1 MKKDN
6 VKKPTKKTDEVSSAQ
21 TWKER
26 YQIAVNNQETMFK
39 KFSDWYKLMYATV
52 DDSNIALWRS
62 KIFIPVLAGKAWN
75 LIAKFVNL
83 KPGFQVALRNPD
95 ASDEAV
101 KEMADK
107 MQLKLEYDYDNPNMD
122 ESIRD
127 KMLSCLIDA
136 VVTGTG
142 LAKVPW
148 HVKTKKQY
156 ERIIGDDGTVDLSK
170 QKVTESKYGCND
182 LVPVN
187 IFNVFIAPGA
197 TNLYKS
203 PWIIIKEYKTLD
215 QLKDMNKAEK
225 IYKNLD
231 KLENSRAEADQFA
244 QYKKSRNRLT
254 NDQDPIV
261 TDKTVDYVAI
271 YECYEGNKIS
281 TFADAGTKSGNPLP
295 WVELRQ
301 QENPYWH
308 GKYPLVRFIVK
319 QRPYDV
325 WGEGIFELTE
335 RLQSAVNDVFNH
347 YMDNWNLSVD
357 GMYMIPENSRVSNFV
372 VQPGG
377 QVTYQG
383 TPPTQFKL
391 PEPNPAS
398 VQNVLGVLEKAV
410 EDATISSY
418 ATGATNSATDKTQ
431 GTATGIMKLQQA
443 AGDIIAFMRSN
454 FQQSMHQIGTMWLS
468 NNQQYLDRAV
478 TVPGKKGMNEEVHP
492 AMLQGDMELR
502 IDDAS
507 MEPVSRED
515 QKASYLQFI
524 QQTLALQNASI
535 AQAQATQGQTKPLI
549 IDFKEMFENISDK
562 FGMKSSDDLLV
573 DEKDMEQPPE
583 QPGMQEEMPMQ
594 EGEDMGMPPMEQP
607 PMEQMP
613 MQQPPMEQQ
622 MPEQGMPQPPNGGMY

>member
-1 MKKDN
+1 MDK
-6 VKKPTKKTDEVSSAQ
+6 TKKSKKTTDGAKSAQ
-21 TWKER
+21 VWKER
-26 YQIAVNNQETMFK
+26 YSIAVNNQETMFK

-52 DDSNIALWRS
+52 DDKNVALWRS
-62 KIFIPVLAGKAWN
+62 KIFIPILAGKAWN

-83 KPGFQVALRNPD
+83 KPGFEVALRNPE
-95 ASDEAV
+95 ASDEAI
-101 KEMADK
+101 KAMAEM
-107 MQLKLEYDYDNPNMD
+107 MQKKLEYDYDNPNLD

-127 KMLSCLIDA
+127 KLLSCLVDA

-148 HVKTKKQY
+148 NVKSKKRY
-156 ERIIGDDGTVDLSK
+156 ERVIGEDGTVDLTK
-170 QKVTESKYGCND
+170 QKVISTTAGCND

-197 TNLYKS
+197 TNLYKA

-215 QLKDMNKAEK
+215 QLKAMNKNEK
-225 IYKNLD
+225 IYSNLD
-231 KLENSRAEADQFA
+231 QLANSRASADQFA

-261 TDKTVDYVAI
+261 TDKTVDYIAI
-271 YECYEGNKIS
+271 YECYEGNKIY
-281 TFADAGTKSGNPLP
+281 TFADAGTKDGNPLP
-295 WVELRQ
+295 WVILRE

-383 TPPTQFKL
+383 TPPSQFKL
-391 PEPNPAS
+391 PEPNPNS
-398 VQNVLGVLEKAV
+398 VQQVLGVLEKSV
-410 EDATISSY
+410 EDATVSSY
-418 ATGATNSATDKTQ
+418 ATGSTSSATDKTH
-431 GTATGIMKLQQA
+431 GTATGIIRLQQA
-443 AGDIIAFMRSN
+443 AGDIIAFMRTN
-454 FQQSMHQIGTMWLS
+454 FQQSLHQIGTMWLS
-468 NNQQYLDRAV
+468 NNQQYLDRSV
-478 TVPGKKGMNEEVHP
+478 TVPNGKTNTVIHP

-515 QKASYLQFI
+515 QRATYLQFV
-524 QQTLALQNASI
+524 QQTLALQQASI
-535 AQAQATQGQTKPLI
+535 AQAQASQGQMKPIL
-549 IDFKEMFENISDK
+549 IDFNELFDNISDK
-562 FGMKSSDDLLV
+562 FGIKSENDIV
-573 DEKDMEQPPE
+573 IEQPETPEQAGQPE
-583 QPGMQEEMPMQ
+583 QPETPGMRQ
-594 EGEDMGMPPMEQP
+594 MPPQGSQGP
-607 PMEQMP
+607 QMP
-613 MQQPPMEQQ
+613 QAPQVT
-622 MPEQGMPQPPNGGMY
+622 PEQLQQLTQAPVSPQQAMQGGNQ

>member
-6 VKKPTKKTDEVSSAQ
+6 VKKPAKKIDQDSAAQ

-26 YQIAVNNQETMFK
+26 YSIAVNNQETMFK

-62 KIFIPVLAGKAWN
+62 KIFIPILAGKAWN
-75 LIAKFVNL
+75 LISKFVSL
-83 KPGFQVALRNPD
+83 KPGFEVALRNPD

-101 KEMADK
+101 KEMARK

-148 HVKTKKQY
+148 QVKTKKQY
-156 ERIIGDDGTVDLSK
+156 ERIIGADGTVDLSK
-170 QKVTESKYGCND
+170 QKVTESKYGSND

-231 KLENSRAEADQFA
+231 KLENSRASADQFA

-271 YECYEGNKIS
+271 YECYEGSKIC
-281 TFADAGTKSGNPLP
+281 TYADAGTKGGNPLP
-295 WVELRQ
+295 WVELRE

-383 TPPTQFKL
+383 TPPTKFTM

-398 VQNVLGVLEKAV
+398 VQQVLGVLEKAV
-410 EDATISSY
+410 EDATVSAY
-418 ATGATNSATDKTQ
+418 ATGQANSATDKTQ

-454 FQQSMHQIGTMWLS
+454 FQQSMHQVGTMWLS

-478 TVPGKKGMNEEVHP
+478 TVPGPRGMNEEIHP

-507 MEPVSRED
+507 MEPIAREE

-524 QQTLALQNASI
+524 QQTLALQSASI
-535 AQAQATQGQTKPLI
+535 AQAQATQGQTKPLV
-549 IDFKEMFENISDK
+549 IDFNELFENVSEK
-562 FGMKSSDDLLV
+562 FGIKSENDIV
-573 DEKDMEQPPE
+573 IETPE
-583 QPGMQEEMPMQ
+583 QPDMNAQAPDMGQPMHQMPDGSMMPGADMQQPMPMPPPMQ
-594 EGEDMGMPPMEQP
+594 EPT
-607 PMEQMP
+607 
-613 MQQPPMEQQ
+613 
-622 MPEQGMPQPPNGGMY
+622 NGGMY